1 MTANGSLLSV
11 LAADVELAEPSAF
24 MKSVAVSANG
34 VAFIVDRDGLLVA
47 SSTPETPFRTVV
59 GVQKRFAACE
69 SKSDLVRAGAQWWR
83 GVGRGAGHSENGAP
97 RIAMIV
103 ATGESID
110 VASRRVT
117 GVERVDW
124 DIVVAVPR
132 SDFTAPIVTSA
143 VSMFFVTLTALAVTL
158 MLGLYVQ
165 RRVTRDVDQLVAVTK
180 DISADGLPSFM
191 PVTSLAE
198 TGALSLAI
206 SEIVARLTQ
215 CLETIRTQ
223 KDQFALLNAT
233 LEERVE
239 QRTTQLGTQNLTL
252 TEEILRRERL
262 ERELR
267 HTSQAAQKAAQD
279 KARFLAILSHELRT
293 PLQAVVGA
301 SHLLSAR
308 GRPGERADEIETLDA
323 ASKSL
328 LTLID
333 GVLSYSRLESG
344 VVTPTL
350 HSFVLAD
357 CVEEA
362 LRVSRAALPR
372 AEVALIVQVDASVPR
387 VIHTDQGMLRQ
398 VLVNLVSN
406 ALKFTTSGDVR
417 ITVGA
422 DPAERA
428 GDPLRLRFTVADT
441 GTGIDLSTQQRLFQ
455 PFQQGEAENGKPQV
469 GSGLGLVIC
478 SMLVRALGGEID
490 MTSEPGK
497 GTRMSFSILAQ
508 APSTTGTAQLTT
520 TTTTEAAPS
529 MRSLRVMVVE
539 DNDVNRELLSIML
552 EQLGHRVF
560 AVADGEAAI
569 SRCHVQTFDAVLM
582 DLNLPRIGGIEAT
595 RSILL
600 DDADRAHPPTI
611 IALTASVSDADRELC
626 AAAGMRGFLTK
637 PATVFSL
644 DMALREAV
652 GDAPVPTN
660 LAAVPSDLLDEVTLE
675 SLAKLDQR
683 AAAPFLRK
691 LIERFLEGLPQQVAQ
706 MQARWAAGEVTPTL
720 DAAHSLSGAASAVGA
735 SALARAMRRI
745 SESPSTETVAWAEA
759 VSQATVLALTAWMFR
774 HLSAEVEKSI

>member
-1 MTANGSLLSV
+1 MV
-11 LAADVELAEPSAF
+11 VEAH
-24 MKSVAVSANG
+24 
-34 VAFIVDRDGLLVA
+34 
-47 SSTPETPFRTVV
+47 
-59 GVQKRFAACE
+59 
-69 SKSDLVRAGAQWWR
+69 
-83 GVGRGAGHSENGAP
+83 RGA
-97 RIAMIV
+97 IQ
-103 ATGESID
+103 
-110 VASRRVT
+110 
-117 GVERVDW
+117 VE
-124 DIVVAVPR
+124 
-132 SDFTAPIVTSA
+132 
-143 VSMFFVTLTALAVTL
+143 
-158 MLGLYVQ
+158 
-165 RRVTRDVDQLVAVTK
+165 
-180 DISADGLPSFM
+180 
-191 PVTSLAE
+191 
-198 TGALSLAI
+198 
-206 SEIVARLTQ
+206 
-215 CLETIRTQ
+215 
-223 KDQFALLNAT
+223 
-233 LEERVE
+233 
-239 QRTTQLGTQNLTL
+239 
-252 TEEILRRERL
+252 
-262 ERELR
+262 
-267 HTSQAAQKAAQD
+267 
-279 KARFLAILSHELRT
+279 
-293 PLQAVVGA
+293 
-301 SHLLSAR
+301 
-308 GRPGERADEIETLDA
+308 
-323 ASKSL
+323 
-328 LTLID
+328 
-333 GVLSYSRLESG
+333 
-344 VVTPTL
+344 
-350 HSFVLAD
+350 
-357 CVEEA
+357 
-362 LRVSRAALPR
+362 
-372 AEVALIVQVDASVPR
+372 
-387 VIHTDQGMLRQ
+387 
-398 VLVNLVSN
+398 
-406 ALKFTTSGDVR
+406 
-417 ITVGA
+417 
-422 DPAERA
+422 
-428 GDPLRLRFTVADT
+428 
-441 GTGIDLSTQQRLFQ
+441 
-455 PFQQGEAENGKPQV
+455 
-469 GSGLGLVIC
+469 
-478 SMLVRALGGEID
+478 
-490 MTSEPGK
+490 SEPGK

-569 SRCHVQTFDAVLM
+569 SRCDVQTFDAVLM

-600 DDADRAHPPTI
+600 DHADRAHPPTI